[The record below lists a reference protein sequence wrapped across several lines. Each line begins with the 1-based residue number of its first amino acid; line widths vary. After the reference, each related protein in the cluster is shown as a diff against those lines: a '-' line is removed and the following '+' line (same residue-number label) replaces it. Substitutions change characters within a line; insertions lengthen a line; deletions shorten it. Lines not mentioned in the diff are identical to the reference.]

1 MPSCFAE
8 LMHSARQ
15 ELVVTTPYFVP
26 NDQVLF
32 ALTSAARRGVDVI
45 LALPKRN
52 DSLVVAAT
60 SRSYYQD
67 LVGAGVKLVEYRCG
81 LLHAKTMVVDRKL
94 GLIGS
99 ANLDRRSFELNFE
112 NNILF
117 ADEEFAAVL
126 RARQDDYL
134 ADSEHVTQADIDRVG
149 IVGRL
154 WQNSL
159 AMLGPIL

>member
-1 MPSCFAE
+1 
-8 LMHSARQ
+8 MHSARQ

-32 ALTSAARRGVDVI
+32 ALTSAARRGVDVV

-52 DSLVVAAT
+52 DSVVVAGT

-67 LVGAGVKLVEYRCG
+67 LVGAGVRLFEYRSG
-81 LLHAKTMVVDRKL
+81 LLHAKTIVVDRKV

-117 ADEEFAAVL
+117 ADEDFAAVL
-126 RARQDDYL
+126 RARQEDYL
-134 ADSEHVTQADIDRVG
+134 ADSDPVTQSVVDSFG
-149 IVGRL
+149 IAGRL

-159 AMLGPIL
+159 AMMSPIL